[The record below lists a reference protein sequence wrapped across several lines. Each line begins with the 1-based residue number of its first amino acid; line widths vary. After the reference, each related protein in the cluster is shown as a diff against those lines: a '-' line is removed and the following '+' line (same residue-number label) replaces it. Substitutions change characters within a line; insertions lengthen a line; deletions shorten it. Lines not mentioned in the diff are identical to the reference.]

1 MDLSRKQLIV
11 GASLL
16 LAFVPR
22 VLGQTKA
29 YSSSTPEILVPI
41 VLHLEQAILEAGG
54 TGPFARYYQEET
66 VDDKRYRSLNADS
79 LAALIASYGLILDD
93 LLTDPPEVA
102 SAAASNIGS
111 SSAQL
116 AGSVVSDGGEA
127 VTSTGFKWG
136 SSSTLVGAS
145 SAAGSANVGD
155 FTADLSDLSP
165 GSLYYF
171 AAWAVNAKGTGYGDT
186 LSFTTDATV
195 PSLTTA
201 AATAITAA
209 TATIN
214 GNISATGGAD
224 LIASGFE
231 WSVNS
236 DLSSSSDAAA
246 SGTFGD
252 VSASLTSL
260 APFTTY
266 YFSAYA
272 TNSEGTAHGDTLD
285 FMTLATVP
293 GASTLAATGVTHEV
307 ASLEG
312 EVTATGGSAV
322 TATGFIWGTDPQLAG
337 GASVAG
343 DALANAFSAQVAV
356 SPTTTYYVSAF
367 ATNALGT
374 DYGDTLSFTT
384 GATVP
389 SLTTAA
395 ATAITA
401 ATATI
406 NGNIS
411 ATGGA
416 DLIASGFEWSVNSDL
431 SSSSDAAASGTFG
444 DVSASL
450 TSLAPF
456 TTYYFSAYATN
467 SEGTAHGD
475 TLDFMTLATVPGAS
489 TLAATGVTHEVASL
503 EGEVTATGGS
513 AVTATGFIWGTDPQL
528 AGGASVAGDALANA
542 FSAQVAVSPTTT
554 YYVSAFAT
562 NALGTDYGDTLS
574 FTTGA
579 FVPAVFV
586 NCGDE
591 LGYQGVNYATVL
603 IGAQCWFADNLA
615 ATTTRT
621 GASIPEVTENA
632 TWLGLST
639 PGRSQQ
645 AGYLESHGYFYN
657 WWAVNQLELCPSG
670 WGQATSAEFG
680 TLAGNGWSAISAT
693 GTNNTG
699 FGMQHG
705 FRWDSG
711 SYSFSTDWS
720 KLMWADTPNSTNNGT
735 AMELYQAG
743 NSGWES
749 STAWDKNTGTAVRC
763 LRQTP

>member
-29 YSSSTPEILVPI
+29 YSSSTPEVLVPI

-293 GASTLAATGVTHEV
+293 GASTLAATGVTHE
-307 ASLEG
+307 A
-312 EVTATGGSAV
+312 
-322 TATGFIWGTDPQLAG
+322 
-337 GASVAG
+337 
-343 DALANAFSAQVAV
+343 
-356 SPTTTYYVSAF
+356 
-367 ATNALGT
+367 
-374 DYGDTLSFTT
+374 
-384 GATVP
+384 
-389 SLTTAA
+389 
-395 ATAITA
+395 
-401 ATATI
+401 
-406 NGNIS
+406 
-411 ATGGA
+411 
-416 DLIASGFEWSVNSDL
+416 
-431 SSSSDAAASGTFG
+431 
-444 DVSASL
+444 
-450 TSLAPF
+450 
-456 TTYYFSAYATN
+456 
-467 SEGTAHGD
+467 
-475 TLDFMTLATVPGAS
+475 
-489 TLAATGVTHEVASL
+489 ASL

-603 IGAQCWFADNLA
+603 VGAQCWFADNLA

-621 GASIPEVTENA
+621 GASIPEVTANTA
-632 TWLGLST
+632 WSGLST

-693 GTNNTG
+693 GTNTMG

-705 FRWDSG
+705 FRWDTG

-720 KLMWADTPNSTNNGT
+720 KLMWADTANSTNNGT

-743 NSGWES
+743 NSGSAS